1 MRDIVVAIAASPAY
15 RSILL
20 FFALYPLLAALMWVW
35 TGFIFYLRREATADK
50 SFYEIPDSDLPMV
63 SLIIPEY
70 NEALTACGAMTAFLS
85 LDYPNLE
92 IIVCDDGSGDDTLK
106 KDRSY
111 LADAR
116 IRVIHKEVN
125 QGKAMAINDAMPLVR
140 GEYILIIDGDGHPSS
155 DLLRK
160 LTPHLIHSRL
170 IGAVTAN
177 PRVDNKTSLLAK
189 IQTVEFSS
197 IISLIR
203 RAQVVWGRVMTVS
216 GICALYRKEA
226 LESVGLFVN
235 DCATEDIATTW
246 ALEKNQYQIRYEP
259 AALVKMQVPETF
271 LGLWRQRFRWAKGLA
286 QTLTRNAGV
295 WLHWSE
301 SRLWLVYVESTLSV
315 LWAYSFVALT
325 LLWLITWIMG
335 YPLLGATPVPSWWG
349 MLIGTMS
356 LVQLGTG
363 VLMDRRYDKGVA
375 PYFFW
380 AALYPL
386 IYWIQMS
393 IITVIATPL
402 GIIRPRSSGR
412 WKTVR

>member
-1 MRDIVVAIAASPAY
+1 
-15 RSILL
+15 
-20 FFALYPLLAALMWVW
+20 
-35 TGFIFYLRREATADK
+35 
-50 SFYEIPDSDLPMV
+50 
-63 SLIIPEY
+63 
-70 NEALTACGAMTAFLS
+70 
-85 LDYPNLE
+85 
-92 IIVCDDGSGDDTLK
+92 
-106 KDRSY
+106 
-111 LADAR
+111 
-116 IRVIHKEVN
+116 
-125 QGKAMAINDAMPLVR
+125 
-140 GEYILIIDGDGHPSS
+140 
-155 DLLRK
+155 
-160 LTPHLIHSRL
+160 
-170 IGAVTAN
+170 
-177 PRVDNKTSLLAK
+177 
-189 IQTVEFSS
+189 
-197 IISLIR
+197 
-203 RAQVVWGRVMTVS
+203 MTVS